1 LPQVCGSDET
11 VGRATNHEEIMELVD
26 FYSPATSEYFFDRH
40 PRNGGFATLNLN
52 GIETRDYDRIRVIW
66 LEKPF
71 R

>member
-1 LPQVCGSDET
+1 
-11 VGRATNHEEIMELVD
+11 MELVD

-52 GIETRDYDRIRVIW
+52 GIGTRDYDRIKVIR